1 MCGIIAYTGKR
12 QAAAILMD
20 GLRRLAYRGY
30 DSAGVAVQNR
40 GKLKIQRAAGKLENL
55 AAHDPE
61 SIKGNCGMGHTRWAT
76 HGEATEA
83 NAHPHLSGDQRI
95 AIIHNGIIENAD
107 QLRAGLEG
115 VGIEMQSETD
125 SEVLAHL
132 IRRELDTDNDLLE
145 AVCRALKIIQGT
157 YGLVVIDAEQ
167 PGTLIAARAGSPV
180 VIGIG
185 DQEMLVASDTS
196 ALAHH
201 TREVCHL
208 LDGDVALI
216 TAKGMQVRSLD
227 TGARVPT
234 TMQLDDAIAET
245 GHGDFP
251 NYMLKEIFE
260 QPESLARTLGG
271 RLDKRFN
278 TARLGG
284 LNINARELLD
294 VRAVKILGCGT
305 AYYAGLSGAHMIEN
319 LARIP
324 ASAEPAAEFRYRNPV
339 IERDTLYIVVSQS
352 GETFDTLAATREIQR
367 KGGQVIGINNVVGSS
382 LAREVDGGIY
392 MHAGPEISVASTKAY
407 TSMVASFAL
416 LALYLGRIHDLSPQ
430 AGGQLVTALEALP
443 AQIEEILQQSA
454 AIAEVAAH
462 YQNARSAFY
471 IGRADAHPIAME
483 GALKLKEIAYLHAEA
498 YPTSELKHGP
508 LALIDPDMPTVVALP
523 NDELLDKS
531 ISSLAEIK
539 ARQGKVI
546 VITNARDARVEKLAT
561 HCIVVPDTHNILH
574 PILMA
579 VAMQLFAYHIATA
592 LGRDVDQ
599 PRNLAKSVTVE

>member
-1 MCGIIAYTGKR
+1 MCGIIAYTGK
-12 QAAAILMD
+12 QLAAPILMD

-30 DSAGVAVQNR
+30 DSAGVALQNR
-40 GKLKIQRAAGKLENL
+40 SKIKTLRAAGKLENL
-55 AAHDPE
+55 AARDPE
-61 SIKGNCGMGHTRWAT
+61 AMKGSCGMGHTRWAT
-76 HGEATEA
+76 HGEANEA
-83 NAHPHLSGDQRI
+83 NAHPHLSSDERI

-107 QLRAGLEG
+107 QLRAKLVKSG
-115 VGIEMQSETD
+115 VEMQSETD

-132 IRRELDTDNDLLE
+132 IRQELDTDNNLLE
-145 AVCRALKIIQGT
+145 AVCRTLKKIQGT
-157 YGLVVIDAEQ
+157 YGLVVIDAEL
-167 PGTLIAARAGSPV
+167 PGTLVAARAGSPV

-185 DQEMLVASDTS
+185 DDEMLVASDTT

-201 TREVCHL
+201 TREVSHL

-216 TAKGMQVRSLD
+216 TDKGMQVRSLD
-227 TGARVPT
+227 TGAREPT
-234 TMQLDDAIAET
+234 TTQLDAQAVDT
-245 GHGDFP
+245 GRGDFP
-251 NYMLKEIFE
+251 NFMLKEIFE

-324 ASAEPAAEFRYRNPV
+324 SSAEPAAEFRYRNPV
-339 IERDTLYIVVSQS
+339 IERDVLYVVVSQS

-392 MHAGPEISVASTKAY
+392 MHAGPEVSVASTKAY

-416 LALYLGRIHDLSPQ
+416 LALYLGRIRDLSPQ
-430 AGGQLVTALEALP
+430 AGGQLVAALEELP
-443 AQIEEILQQSA
+443 SQIEEVLAQSDH
-454 AIAEVAAH
+454 IATVAAH
-462 YQNARSAFY
+462 YQNARSAFF
-471 IGRADAHPIAME
+471 IGRAAAHPIAME

-508 LALIDPDMPTVVALP
+508 LALVDPDMPTIAALP

-539 ARQGKVI
+539 ARRGHVI
-546 VITNARDARVEKLAT
+546 AITNADDARIEKLASHT
-561 HCIVVPDTHNILH
+561 ITVPNTHNILH
-574 PILMA
+574 PLLMA
-579 VAMQLFAYHIATA
+579 VALQLFAYHVAIG

>member
-1 MCGIIAYTGKR
+1 MCGIIAYTGK
-12 QAAAILMD
+12 QTAAPLLMD
-20 GLRRLAYRGY
+20 ALRRLAYRGY
-30 DSAGVAVQNR
+30 DSAGVALQHR
-40 GKLKIQRAAGKLENL
+40 GKIKTLRAAGKLENL
-55 AAHDPE
+55 SAREPE
-61 SIKGNCGMGHTRWAT
+61 SLKGSCGMGHTRWAT

-83 NAHPHLSGDQRI
+83 NAHPHLSSDQRI

-107 QLRAGLEG
+107 QLRAALVKSG
-115 VGIEMQSETD
+115 VQMLSETD

-132 IRRELDTDNDLLE
+132 IRHELDADNDLQE
-145 AVCRALKIIQGT
+145 AVCRSLKKIQGT
-157 YGLVVIDAEQ
+157 YGLVVMDAEL

-180 VIGIG
+180 VVGIG
-185 DQEMLVASDTS
+185 ENEMFVASDTS
-196 ALAHH
+196 VLAHH
-201 TREVCHL
+201 TREVSHL

-216 TAKGMQVRSLD
+216 STKGMQVRSLD
-227 TGARVPT
+227 TGTREPT
-234 TMQLDDAIAET
+234 TTQLDANTADA
-245 GHGDFP
+245 GLGDFP
-251 NYMLKEIFE
+251 NFMLKEIFE

-305 AYYAGLSGAHMIEN
+305 AYYAGLSGAHMIET

-324 ASAEPAAEFRYRNPV
+324 SSAEPAAEFRYRNPV
-339 IERDTLYIVVSQS
+339 IERDILYVVVSQS

-367 KGGQVIGINNVVGSS
+367 KGGQVIGINNVVGCS

-392 MHAGPEISVASTKAY
+392 MHAGPEVSVASTKAY

-416 LALYLGRIHDLSPQ
+416 LALYLGRIRDLSPQ
-430 AGGQLVTALEALP
+430 AGGQLIAALEALP
-443 AQIEEILQQSA
+443 AQFEEVLAQSDNIA
-454 AIAEVAAH
+454 AVAAH
-462 YQNARSAFY
+462 YQNARSAFF
-471 IGRADAHPIAME
+471 IGRAAAHPIAME

-508 LALIDPDMPTVVALP
+508 LALIDPNMPTIAALP

-539 ARQGKVI
+539 ARRGPVI
-546 VITNARDARVEKLAT
+546 AISNADDPRIANLADHLITVPNT
-561 HCIVVPDTHNILH
+561 HHILH
-574 PILMA
+574 PLLMA
-579 VAMQLFAYHIATA
+579 VALQLFAYHVAKA
-592 LGRDVDQ
+592 LDRNVDQ

>member
-1 MCGIIAYTGKR
+1 MCGIIAYTGN
-12 QAAAILMD
+12 QAAAPILMD
-20 GLRRLAYRGY
+20 GLRALAYRGY
-30 DSAGVAVQNR
+30 DSSGVALQHR
-40 GKLKIQRAAGKLENL
+40 GKLKLLRAPGKLENL
-55 AAHDPE
+55 TAKEPE
-61 SIKGNCGMGHTRWAT
+61 TLKGNCGIGHTRWAT
-76 HGEATEA
+76 HGEANEP
-83 NAHPHLSGDQRI
+83 NAHPHLSGDERI

-107 QLRAGLEG
+107 QLRASLIASG
-115 VGIEMQSETD
+115 VEMRSETD

-132 IRRELDTDNDLLE
+132 IRRELEQDDNLLE
-145 AVCRALKIIQGT
+145 AVCRTLKSIQGT
-157 YGLVVIDAEQ
+157 YGLVVIDAEN
-167 PGTLIAARAGSPV
+167 PGMLIAARAGSPV
-180 VIGIG
+180 VVGIG
-185 DQEMLVASDTS
+185 EGEMLVASDTS
-196 ALAHH
+196 VLARH
-201 TREVCHL
+201 TREASHL

-216 TAKGMQVRSLD
+216 TPKGMQVRSLD
-227 TGARVPT
+227 TGAREPQT
-234 TMQLDDAIAET
+234 TTLEALGAET
-245 GHGDFP
+245 GLGDYP
-251 NYMLKEIFE
+251 NFMLKEIFE
-260 QPESLARTLGG
+260 QPESIARTLGG

-278 TARLGG
+278 TAKLGG

-319 LARIP
+319 LARLP

-339 IERDTLYIVVSQS
+339 IERDVLYVVVSQS

-392 MHAGPEISVASTKAY
+392 MHAGPEVSVASTKAY

-416 LALYLGRIHDLSPQ
+416 LALYLGRIRDLSPQ
-430 AGGQLVTALEALP
+430 AGGQMIAALEALP
-443 AQIEEILQQSA
+443 EQIEETLALSTQ
-454 AIAEVAAH
+454 IAEIAAV
-462 YQNARSAFY
+462 YQDARSAFF
-471 IGRADAHPIAME
+471 IGRAAAHPIAME

-508 LALIDPDMPTVVALP
+508 LALIDEQMPTVVALP

-539 ARQGKVI
+539 ARRGELI
-546 VITNARDARVEKLAT
+546 VITNASDARIEKMST
-561 HCIVVPDTHNILH
+561 HIVRVPDTHAALH
-574 PILMA
+574 PLLMA
-579 VAMQLFAYHIATA
+579 VALQLLAYHIATA